1 MTQTYNESENNY
13 QSISQSNSWCVINLM
28 KVIVGSKNPVKLRAT
43 QNVLEK
49 IYTELEVQATDVDSE
64 VPDQPIGLEITIQGA
79 INRAKNAFSREFD
92 LAVGIESGLLEVPNS
107 ITGYLD
113 LQWCAIYDGEKTTLG
128 VSAGFEY
135 PPMVI
140 EQVLN
145 GMEVGDVMDQVTG
158 VDQLGQKT
166 GAVSH
171 LSRGLLDRTGNTEQ
185 CVLMAMVPWMNSD
198 IYFNK

>member
-1 MTQTYNESENNY
+1 
-13 QSISQSNSWCVINLM
+13 M
-28 KVIVGSKNPVKLRAT
+28 KVIVGSKNPVKLQAT
-43 QNVLEK
+43 RNVLEK
-49 IYTELEVQATDVDSE
+49 IYTELEVEATDVDSG
-64 VPDQPIGLEITIQGA
+64 VPDQPIGLEVTIQGA
-79 INRAKNAFSREFD
+79 TNRAKNVFTPEFD
-92 LAVGIESGLLEVPNS
+92 LAVGIESGLLEVPHS

-140 EQVLN
+140 EEVLS
-145 GMEVGDVMDQVTG
+145 GMEVGDVMDQITG
-158 VDQLGQKT
+158 VDNLGQKT

-171 LSRGLLDRTGNTEQ
+171 LTQGMLDRTGNTEQ